1 MIQSSYQK
9 IVGGKYNR
17 YTITIATAKAA
28 RLVTEEY
35 MRQRD
40 SAEKLIARKE
50 TDKSISALIN
60 NDIRDEKAIKTAIR
74 RLQDNQYEIVTTE

>member
-9 IVGGKYNR
+9 IIGGKHNR

-28 RLVTEEY
+28 RFVTEEY

-40 SAEKLIARKE
+40 SAEKMIARKE
-50 TDKSISALIN
+50 TDKSISSMIN
-60 NDIRDEKAIKTAIR
+60 NEIRDEKAIKTAIR
-74 RLQDNQYEIVTTE
+74 RLQNNEYDIIVKE